1 MKFKECYDILVVI
14 VNYNSSKIIGIERLL
29 LKGIKELSHSRRVKL
44 LLIDNNSVDT
54 SPRLLTE
61 YASSLSID
69 YKLLVL
75 SRNYGFA
82 RAVNIGYKYA
92 YKKYCFRYFMLV
104 NNDAVIVP
112 ENTLKI
118 IEYLEYDNI
127 GGVQGTIMQAYN
139 PGIIDN
145 TGFLID
151 SLGLSYPVCR
161 GFPVECSRM
170 YFPSYLSGAHS
181 IYKRELLDKIG
192 GPFSNYFEG
201 YFDDRYLGLLSWS
214 KGYKLLHVPVVT
226 TYHVGSFSFSGINK
240 VFKSPKWFKNIM
252 LADLVS
258 SSLVSGSKGT
268 TLTLY
273 MYLLVASM
281 ASLIRGKNYVKPV
294 IQAYKE
300 YKMFKQSNEYLKLA
314 SIVNGAVGPRI
325 NKTVPWRNHLKG
337 IKINRD

>member
-1 MKFKECYDILVVI
+1 MEFQKCYDILVVI
-14 VNYNSSKIIGIERLL
+14 VNYNSSKIIDIEKLL
-29 LKGIKELSHSRRVKL
+29 LKGIKELSRNREVKL
-44 LLIDNNSVDT
+44 LLIDNNSVDA

-61 YASSLSID
+61 YARALSID

-82 RAVNIGYKYA
+82 RAVNMGYRYA
-92 YKKYCFRYFMLV
+92 YKRYCFRYFMLV

-118 IEYLEYDNI
+118 IEYLEYDDI

-145 TGFLID
+145 AGFLID

-161 GFPVECSRM
+161 GFPVECSRR

-214 KGYKLLHVPVVT
+214 KGYKLLHVPVIT
-226 TYHVGSFSFSGINK
+226 AYHVGSFSFSGINR
-240 VFKSPKWFKNIM
+240 VFKSPKWFKNIT

-258 SSLVSGSKGT
+258 SSIVSGSGGT
-268 TLTLY
+268 ALILY

-281 ASLIRGKNYVKPV
+281 ASLIRGRNYVKPV

-300 YKMFKQSNEYLKLA
+300 YKMFKQSSEYLELVDN
-314 SIVNGAVGPRI
+314 VNEARIPRI
-325 NKTVPWRNHLKG
+325 NKTVLWRNHLKG
-337 IKINRD
+337 IKINKD